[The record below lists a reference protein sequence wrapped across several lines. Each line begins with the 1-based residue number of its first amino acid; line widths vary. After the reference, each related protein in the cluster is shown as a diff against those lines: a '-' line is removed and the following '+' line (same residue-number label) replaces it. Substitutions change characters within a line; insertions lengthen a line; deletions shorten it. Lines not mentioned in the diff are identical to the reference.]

1 MRPIPDDV
9 QPVPRSS
16 VESAK
21 LADAGSVA
29 LVDAGPRFVELP
41 KTDRPPA
48 CADARHRMLRVHQV
62 APDRWII
69 ARDVLGALRNERKA
83 QVSQQ
88 IDQNGAIVGMSI
100 EDAGDGSCLAALGF
114 RTGDLVRTV
123 NGQTLDWG
131 AWPMLYTSINKNGSA
146 VVHLDRGGKSVT
158 VLYEVKDE

>member
-16 VESAK
+16 VEASK
-21 LADAGSVA
+21 LADAGAVA
-29 LVDAGPRFVELP
+29 LTDAAPRFVELP
-41 KTDRPPA
+41 HTDRPAA

-69 ARDVLGALRNERKA
+69 GRDVLGVLRTERKA

-88 IDQNGAIVGMSI
+88 IDQNGVIVGMSI
-100 EDAGDGSCLAALGF
+100 EDIGEGSCLGALGF
-114 RTGDLVRTV
+114 RTGDLVRSI
-123 NGQTLDWG
+123 NGQVLDWS
-131 AWPMLYTSINKNGSA
+131 AWPTLYQSITKNTSA
-146 VVHLDRGGKSVT
+146 VVRLDRGGKSLT